1 MERRM
6 SRREFGKKLA
16 RVASGAA
23 FLALQPSRTFA
34 QPSMP
39 MGQLLRDDLTGLSG
53 TLLFDDATRQAAA
66 GDFGRIVHRSPIAVL
81 YPGSVQDIVK
91 LIQFANRHG
100 LKVAMRGS
108 GHAFFGQTQVEA
120 GVVIDSSR
128 LNSVHVF
135 GSDAVE
141 IGAGAKWS
149 AVVDAA
155 NAYKR
160 TPPVIVDTFLSV
172 GGTIST
178 GGFGVT
184 SWNQGLQVDHVRELQ
199 VVTGDGQLV
208 TCSDERNSDLFN
220 AMLAGLGQCGIIVK
234 VVMAL
239 VAAPTHV
246 LFFKL
251 NYDEFQTASADLAL
265 LAKEGRFNHLDG
277 RGAAAPGGGVAYY
290 VEGGA
295 FYDAPNTPSE
305 APLLAGLKF
314 ASQTSKVMTYEQY
327 YRREEVCG
335 ICPTT
340 TPKPFVYLCLPAS
353 RYVEYT
359 SKLLATPAEAAF
371 VTPRMSAWR
380 RSNIKRPLARV
391 PNEEIVYR
399 FQLSRV
405 LPASADIPAF
415 IALNRTLYE
424 RARDMGGTRL
434 TSSAIPM
441 SQADWIQHYGPA
453 WEPFRAAKQRYD
465 PKNVLT
471 PGHNMFPG

>member
-1 MERRM
+1 MERRIT
-6 SRREFGKKLA
+6 RREFGKKLA

-23 FLALQPSRTFA
+23 FLALAPSCAPMQRTL
-34 QPSMP
+34 P
-39 MGQLLRDDLTGLSG
+39 MGQLLRNDLTGLSG
-53 TLLFDDATRQAAA
+53 TLLFDDLARQAAA
-66 GDFGRIVHRSPIAVL
+66 DDFGRIVHRQPIAVL
-81 YPGSVQDIVK
+81 KPGSAQDIVK
-91 LIQFANRHG
+91 LVHFANRHG
-100 LKVAMRGS
+100 LKVAPRGRAHS
-108 GHAFFGQTQVEA
+108 FFGQTQVEE
-120 GVVIDSSR
+120 GVVIDSSS
-128 LNSVHVF
+128 LNSVRIIDS
-135 GSDAVE
+135 GAVE
-141 IGAGAKWS
+141 IGAGAQWS
-149 AVVDAA
+149 AVVMAA
-155 NAYKR
+155 NASKR

-184 SWNQGLQVDHVRELQ
+184 SWNQGLQVDHVRELE
-199 VVTGDGQLV
+199 VVTGDGQLL

-220 AMLAGLGQCGIIVK
+220 AMLAGLGQCGIITK

-239 VAAPTHV
+239 VPAPTHV
-246 LFFKL
+246 LFFKM
-251 NYDEFQTASADLAL
+251 NYDDFQTASADLAL

-277 RGAAAPGGGVAYY
+277 RGAAKPGGGVAYY

-295 FYDAPNTPSE
+295 FYDDPNTPSE
-305 APLLAGLKF
+305 APLLAGLSF
-314 ASQTSKVMTYEQY
+314 ATKTATVMTYEQY

-353 RYVEYT
+353 RYVQYT
-359 SKLLATPAEAAF
+359 TSVLSTPAEAAY
-371 VTPRMSAWR
+371 VVPRMSAWR
-380 RSNIKRPLARV
+380 RSHIKRPLARV

-405 LPASADIPAF
+405 LPASADIPSF

-441 SQADWIQHYGPA
+441 SQPDWIRHYGPA
-453 WEPFRAAKQRYD
+453 WEPLRAAKQRYD

-471 PGHNMFPG
+471 PGHAMFPG

>member
-1 MERRM
+1 MNRRM

-16 RVASGAA
+16 RAASGAA
-23 FLALQPSRTFA
+23 FLALAPSCAPTQPSL
-34 QPSMP
+34 S
-39 MGQLLRDDLTGLSG
+39 MGQLLRNDLTGLDG
-53 TLLFDDATRQAAA
+53 TLLFDDPARQAAA
-66 GDFGRIVHRSPIAVL
+66 DDFGRIVHRSPIAVL
-81 YPGSVQDIVK
+81 KPGSAQDIVK
-91 LIQFANRHG
+91 LVQFANRHG
-100 LKVAMRGS
+100 LKIAPRGRAHS
-108 GHAFFGQTQVEA
+108 FFGQTQVEG
-120 GVVIDSSR
+120 GVVIDSSS
-128 LNSVHVF
+128 LNSVRVIDL
-135 GSDAVE
+135 GTVE
-141 IGAGAKWS
+141 IGAGAQWS
-149 AVVDAA
+149 AVVNAA
-155 NAYKR
+155 YAQKR
-160 TPPVIVDTFLSV
+160 TPPVIVDIFLSV

-178 GGFGVT
+178 GGFAVT
-184 SWNQGLQVDHVRELQ
+184 TWNQGFQVDHVRELQ

-239 VAAPTHV
+239 VPAPTHV

-251 NYDEFQTASADLAL
+251 NYDDFQTASADLAL

-277 RGAAAPGGGVAYY
+277 RGAAKPGGGVAYY

-305 APLLAGLKF
+305 EPLLKGLSF
-314 ASQTSKVMTYEQY
+314 ASKTATVMTYEQY
-327 YRREEVCG
+327 YRREEVCT

-353 RYVEYT
+353 RYVQYT
-359 SKLLATPAEAAF
+359 TSILSNPAEAAYL
-371 VTPRMSAWR
+371 TPRMSAWR

-391 PNEEIVYR
+391 PDEEIVYR

-405 LPASADIPAF
+405 LPASADIPSF

-434 TSSAIPM
+434 TTSAIPF
-441 SQADWIQHYGPA
+441 SQADWIRHYGPA